1 MNRKLPSD
9 TFGFYF
15 SLGAG
20 RSYDAVAKRYQV
32 SKRAVAKMAA
42 KEKWQERL
50 MEAEKKARDRTD
62 EKVAETLDDMNARH
76 IKVLRFIQGKAIDA
90 LKSMPLE
97 SAMDAVRAFTLSVQ
111 KERLIRGEPTDR
123 NALDIEQLI
132 KREYAMLMI
141 DEPAKDN
148 SDAA

>member
-9 TFGFYF
+9 TFSFYF

-20 RSYDAVAKRYQV
+20 RSYDAVAKRYSV

-50 MEAEKKARDRTD
+50 MEAERKARDRTD
-62 EKVAETLDDMNARH
+62 EKVAETLEDMNDRH
-76 IKVLRFIQGKAIDA
+76 IKVLRFIQSKAIDA
-90 LKSMPLE
+90 LKSMRID
-97 SAMDAVRAFTLSVQ
+97 SAMDAVRAYTLTVQ

-123 NALDIEQLI
+123 AALDIEQII
-132 KREYAMLMI
+132 KREYATLMV
-141 DEPAKDN
+141 DEPRKEGT
-148 SDAA
+148 DAA

>member
-1 MNRKLPSD
+1 
-9 TFGFYF
+9 
-15 SLGAG
+15 
-20 RSYDAVAKRYQV
+20 
-32 SKRAVAKMAA
+32 
-42 KEKWQERL
+42 
-50 MEAEKKARDRTD
+50 
-62 EKVAETLDDMNARH
+62 MNARH